1 MKRAPSKRDLPRQTL
16 TVSVSTVSA
25 CMEAVRP
32 PGALSVHGNSLTIRG
47 ELTTAR
53 TRKRPIILSVRRS
66 DMPASGRIYPQR
78 RVLNSWLN
86 IPPAPFSDVLTL
98 AMSGELSTIE
108 LTTEKLR
115 RDTGAVFGV
124 RFATGELHCAG
135 SAGVA
140 KAPSSRQLT
149 HTLKTA
155 MQPSKGGHP

>member
-32 PGALSVHGNSLTIRG
+32 PGALSAHGNSLTIRG

-53 TRKRPIILSVRRS
+53 IRKRPIILSVRRS
-66 DMPASGRIYPQR
+66 DMPAGGRIYPQR

-86 IPPAPFSDVLTL
+86 VPPAPFSDVLTL
-98 AMSGELSTIE
+98 ALSGELSTIE

-115 RDTGAVFGV
+115 RDTGEVFGA
-124 RFATGELHCAG
+124 RFVTDEIR
-135 SAGVA
+135 S
-140 KAPSSRQLT
+140 
-149 HTLKTA
+149 TA
-155 MQPSKGGHP
+155 SDSIHPCRTRALPKSPIPKPRKN